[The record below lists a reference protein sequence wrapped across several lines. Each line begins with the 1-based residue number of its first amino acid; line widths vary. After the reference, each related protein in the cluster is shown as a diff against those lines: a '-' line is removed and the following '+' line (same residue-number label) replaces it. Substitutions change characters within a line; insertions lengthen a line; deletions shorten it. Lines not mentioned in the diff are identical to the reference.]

1 MIFLVSIVVFI
12 LVALSA
18 TVIALNFFDRRNTSN
33 TNIILG
39 TYAFDILCVILS
51 ISLVTIIP
59 AKLALKYCDYT
70 PTYSHSKP
78 IYDLRGEYVTE
89 LEDDYMIYVISS
101 DTNNIY
107 ERYLPKENTNIIDVE
122 TETPHIDYY
131 SPKFK
136 NKLVDLYFNQ
146 AFTID
151 KYDIYI

>member
-18 TVIALNFFDRRNTSN
+18 TVIALNFFDRRNTSD

-39 TYAFDILCVILS
+39 TFAFDIFCVILS

-59 AKLALKYCDYT
+59 AKLVLKYCDYE
-70 PTYSHSKP
+70 PAYSHSRP

-101 DTNNIY
+101 DSNNIY
-107 ERYLPKENTNIIDVE
+107 EQYLPKENTTIIDIK
-122 TETPHIDYY
+122 TKTPYVNYY

-136 NKLVDLYFNQ
+136 NKLVDLYFGQ
-146 AFTID
+146 SFTIGV
-151 KYDIYI
+151 YDICI